1 MDDLALN
8 PELQRA
14 KLVSVAEMAALEKA
28 ADASGHAYA
37 AMMELAGAAVAQQ
50 ISQQLPRATQVL
62 VLVGP
67 GNNGGD
73 GLVCARYL
81 HQAGITVC
89 AYLWKRRTEPE
100 YDYENHYAQLVALGV
115 ATAHADTDQGLT
127 TLRHWLTAA
136 DCVVDALLGTGS
148 NRPIEGQL
156 AALLDLVKA
165 VRRDSPFWLVAVDC
179 ASGLN
184 CDTGAVDPHTVAAD
198 GTITFAYAKHGH
210 YHFPGVEVTGALT
223 VVDIGIDPALAAEI
237 RTFVLNETIV
247 RAWQPKRSPN
257 SHKGSFGKL
266 MAAVGSVNFPGAAYL
281 CCAAAGRVGAGL
293 VTGAVIRDVWTVI
306 AGKLPE
312 PTWEI
317 LPTGEGDAAGVVG
330 GDAAPLLATALEGY
344 SALLFGCGLNQK
356 PTTVQFVERLLRD
369 SSQLPPT
376 LIDADGLNC
385 LAKLAN
391 WPARLPAQTVLTP
404 HAAELGRLCGI
415 ETQTAVAQRWQLAR
429 EQAAAWQAVVL
440 AKGPYTVIGEPGGWL
455 AVLPIA
461 TAALATAGTG
471 DVLSGT
477 IAGLLAQGVAPF
489 QAACLGAW
497 LHGQAGLRCAAAL
510 GQSGV
515 VASDLLP
522 HLPAILAG
530 S

>member
-1 MDDLALN
+1 MDELAQN
-8 PELQRA
+8 HEIEHA
-14 KLVSVAEMAALEKA
+14 KIVSVAEMAALEKA
-28 ADASGHAYA
+28 ADATGHSYA
-37 AMMELAGAAVAQQ
+37 TMMEVAGAAVAQQ
-50 ISQQLPRATQVL
+50 IQQQVPRVAQVL

-81 HQAGITVC
+81 HQAGIAVRT
-89 AYLWKRRTEPE
+89 YLWKRRTDPE
-100 YDYENHYAQLVALGV
+100 HDYGNHYAQLAALGV
-115 ATAHADTDQGLT
+115 ETAHTDHDGELA
-127 TLRHWLTAA
+127 TLRHWLTTA

-156 AALLDLVKA
+156 AMLLDLVKA
-165 VRRDSPFWLVAVDC
+165 VRRASPAWLVAVDC

-198 GTITFAYAKHGH
+198 ATITFAYAKHGH

-223 VVDIGIDPALAAEI
+223 VADIGIDPALAAEI
-237 RTFVLNETIV
+237 RTFVLNEAIV

-293 VTGAVIRDVWTVI
+293 VTGAVIREVWTVI

-317 LPTGEGDAAGVVG
+317 LPTGEGDVAGVVG
-330 GDAAPLLATALEGY
+330 AAAAPVLATALKGY
-344 SALLFGCGLNQK
+344 STLLFGCGLNQK
-356 PTTVQFVERLLRD
+356 PSTVEFVEQLLRD
-369 SSQLPPT
+369 KQTLPPT

-385 LAKLAN
+385 LAKLDN
-391 WPARLPAQTVLTP
+391 WPALLPTQTVLTP

-415 ETQTAVAQRWQLAR
+415 ETKDAVAQRWQLAR
-429 EQAAAWQAVVL
+429 ERAAAWQAVVL

-471 DVLSGT
+471 DVLAGT
-477 IAGLLAQGVAPF
+477 ISGLLAQGVAPF
-489 QAACLGAW
+489 PAACLGAW
-497 LHGQAGLRCAAAL
+497 LHGQAGLRCAATL

-530 S
+530 K